1 MWQFSPTADEY
12 TEQQLSGWWWWWWWW
27 WTISSI
33 WRWQWWSGLWSI
45 GMMKI
50 IIMITFIYSFLA
62 ALWLINRLPFTP
74 LHPLHPS
81 LNFLDFETRA
91 PVGAKKYDGCSD
103 DDVCAELGS
112 PICFGVGTMLRYQGK
127 SPTLL
132 RWNRFDWEFI
142 NFKIKRSHMISVR
155 LQGNKSR
162 GSKLRRV
169 WLGDKQSESFQV
181 LWALNHSSAH
191 AAHCYIWTTHIFA
204 RSDEFHL
211 FLPIIFNSAQD
222 E

>member
-1 MWQFSPTADEY
+1 MMMNNKLGMTL
-12 TEQQLSGWWWWWWWW
+12 TVM
-27 WTISSI
+27 
-33 WRWQWWSGLWSI
+33 I
-45 GMMKI
+45 G
-50 IIMITFIYSFLA
+50 IMINRHDEDHHYDHIHIYSFLA

-132 RWNRFDWEFI
+132 R
-142 NFKIKRSHMISVR
+142 
-155 LQGNKSR
+155 
-162 GSKLRRV
+162 
-169 WLGDKQSESFQV
+169 
-181 LWALNHSSAH
+181 
-191 AAHCYIWTTHIFA
+191 
-204 RSDEFHL
+204 
-211 FLPIIFNSAQD
+211 
-222 E
+222 